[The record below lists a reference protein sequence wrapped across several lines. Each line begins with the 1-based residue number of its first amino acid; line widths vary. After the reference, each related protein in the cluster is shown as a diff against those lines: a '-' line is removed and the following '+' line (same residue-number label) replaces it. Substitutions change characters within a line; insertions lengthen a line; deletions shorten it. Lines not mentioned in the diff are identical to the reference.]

1 MKKIILIEDDEFLFD
16 VYKLKLEKENFKVKI
31 VQDGSKALE
40 KIKNYK
46 PDMIL
51 LDIVLPNLDGW
62 EILKKIKSDD
72 EIKNI
77 PVIILSNLAQEDQ
90 IKKSLKLGAVKY
102 LVKSQYM
109 PSEIIQ
115 EIKKVL
121 I

>member
-16 VYKLKLEKENFKVKI
+16 VYKLKLEKENFKVE
-31 VQDGSKALE
+31 VVRDGSRALE
-40 KIKNYK
+40 KIKEQK

-62 EILKKIKSDD
+62 EILKQIKSND

-77 PVIILSNLAQEDQ
+77 PVIILSNLAQEEQ
-90 IKKSLKLGAVKY
+90 IKKSLKLGAIKY

-109 PSEIIQ
+109 PSEIIK
-115 EIKKVL
+115 EIKEIL